1 MVLLRV
7 KGSGGSPPHAARPG
21 ACQLLPQA
29 MVNAVNCLCVSRVG
43 THWPIT
49 GRQFVIIK
57 YSARLWAAVATV
69 PVLLAVTAIP
79 ASAAPVV
86 ADSQPPTAPR
96 LLHIAGL
103 GGCEIDMRIAL
114 SADESGPASAVR
126 YVVSANGSAIE
137 TVHADTRGS
146 APGFGN
152 LDVFASPAGGR
163 QTFTVAGVDSDGNRS
178 APGNPLSRTF
188 SSPC

>member
-1 MVLLRV
+1 MIS
-7 KGSGGSPPHAARPG
+7 KS
-21 ACQLLPQA
+21 
-29 MVNAVNCLCVSRVG
+29 
-43 THWPIT
+43 
-49 GRQFVIIK
+49 
-57 YSARLWAAVATV
+57 SARRWAAAAAV
-69 PVLLAVTAIP
+69 PLLLAVSAIP
-79 ASAAPVV
+79 ASAATAA

-96 LLHIAGL
+96 LLRIAGL

-114 SADESGPASAVR
+114 SADESDPAVAVR

-163 QTFTVAGVDSDGNRS
+163 QTFTIAGVDSDGNQS
-178 APGNPLSRTF
+178 APSNPLSRTF
-188 SSPC
+188 SAPC